1 MSGVYAK
8 DRKESPMEV
17 ITIAREIYLIT
28 YRLCMNER
36 IIPKRHRYMVAKP
49 IIEVASNIVDDIN
62 RANSIFPRN
71 EVDKEIRYRYQKEGF
86 ANCDALLG
94 KLELTSQL
102 FPMSYK
108 VVSKIASLVIRE
120 KQMIQAWS
128 KAGC

>member
-49 IIEVASNIVDDIN
+49 IIEVASNIVDNIN
-62 RANSIFPRN
+62 KANSIFPRN
-71 EVDKEIRYRYQKEGF
+71 EIDEDI
-86 ANCDALLG
+86 C
-94 KLELTSQL
+94 L
-102 FPMSYK
+102 FY
-108 VVSKIASLVIRE
+108 
-120 KQMIQAWS
+120 
-128 KAGC
+128 C